1 MTDLFASMN
10 EHALEREA
18 IMADSGI
25 NDREALQADLHRCE
39 VQSVIRRYFPD
50 GDPKPFFADV
60 EKFRGK
66 VAADKLRA
74 GCRAAWAEVKAAG
87 GVKKK

>member
-1 MTDLFASMN
+1 MTDLFASMQ

-25 NDREALQADLHRCE
+25 TDREALQADLHRCE

-50 GDPKPFFADV
+50 GSKAAAYFAEV
-60 EKFRGK
+60 EKVRGK
-66 VAADKLRA
+66 ESADKLRA
-74 GCRAAWAEVKAAG
+74 DCRIAWAKHRSEIAG
-87 GVKKK
+87 V

>member
-1 MTDLFASMN
+1 MTDLFASMA

-25 NDREALQADLHRCE
+25 TDRESLQADLHRCE

-50 GDPKPFFADV
+50 GAKAAAYFELV
-60 EKFRGK
+60 EESRGK
-66 VAADKLRA
+66 ESADKLRDD
-74 GCRAAWAEVKAAG
+74 CRTAWAAHREEIRGNK
-87 GVKKK
+87 